1 MVSGTSWVNPPHQA
15 RSAGPSERG
24 QVRPLRG
31 PAELGADRGGAG
43 ARGALDPM
51 PDGQPCSCRPEARSA
66 LDGRVGMGSND
77 GVLSAE
83 RAPLERP
90 AAHTRGLPIRREPD
104 QDEARSRVAAS
115 VSEGGP
121 CSLIRASAMLSHPR
135 RLPGGGE
142 PGARCA
148 RRTAKLLV
156 RKEAWVGTP
165 TDTAIAEVERR
176 HSPRCTP
183 LAAASR
189 RSDAPACSS
198 RVVLPRGRDDGALDG
213 AGSVGIAR
221 LKVHARDGRGLRQV
235 LHPARPP
242 SLPTIVGAEHLAR
255 TE

>member
-1 MVSGTSWVNPPHQA
+1 MVPGTSWVNPRHQA

-31 PAELGADRGGAG
+31 PAELGADPGGAG

-142 PGARCA
+142 PGSTLCSTDRQPAGAPGGLGRYASRC
-148 RRTAKLLV
+148 
-156 RKEAWVGTP
+156 
-165 TDTAIAEVERR
+165 R
-176 HSPRCTP
+176 HS
-183 LAAASR
+183 
-189 RSDAPACSS
+189 
-198 RVVLPRGRDDGALDG
+198 RGREAPQSSMQS
-213 AGSVGIAR
+213 AGGGQSPVGCTGM
-221 LKVHARDGRGLRQV
+221 LKSGR
-235 LHPARPP
+235 PASGPR
-242 SLPTIVGAEHLAR
+242 
-255 TE
+255 